1 MSRQERAGGNG
12 GKRLEVGEAAQ
23 MAGVAWAARVGPQQG
38 LFALGSIK
46 DCLLSLDSPDS
57 QKEGWDR
64 RMKSG

>member
-1 MSRQERAGGNG
+1 
-12 GKRLEVGEAAQ
+12 
-23 MAGVAWAARVGPQQG
+23 MAGVARAARVGPQQG

-46 DCLLSLDSPDS
+46 DCFLSLDSPDS